1 MDAFTATCD
10 FINSVVDDFTS
21 PTKMAIDNAAD
32 SISSAIE
39 SANFSSRWQLHDS
52 LSSQPTQTTQLYG
65 NYRADGYGDSN
76 DIALFSLIIK
86 AVALITYIVVV
97 CKLTHYFIFA
107 PSVSSL
113 IVLCGVVG
121 SLFIYFI
128 LKARRLSK

>member
-1 MDAFTATCD
+1 MNAFTALCD
-10 FINSVVDDFTS
+10 MVDDFTS

-39 SANFSSRWQLHDS
+39 SANFSSRWQAEVMWNS
-52 LSSQPTQTTQLYG
+52 PSMPQTTMTPQLSCYG
-65 NYRADGYGDSN
+65 QPNEGDGG

-121 SLFIYFI
+121 SMFIYFI

>member
-1 MDAFTATCD
+1 MNAFTALCD
-10 FINSVVDDFTS
+10 VVDDFTS

-39 SANFSSRWQLHDS
+39 SANFSSRWQIEVHS
-52 LSSQPTQTTQLYG
+52 GYPETTMTPQLSCYGQP
-65 NYRADGYGDSN
+65 NDGAG

-121 SLFIYFI
+121 SMFIYFI
-128 LKARRLSK
+128 KKARRLSK